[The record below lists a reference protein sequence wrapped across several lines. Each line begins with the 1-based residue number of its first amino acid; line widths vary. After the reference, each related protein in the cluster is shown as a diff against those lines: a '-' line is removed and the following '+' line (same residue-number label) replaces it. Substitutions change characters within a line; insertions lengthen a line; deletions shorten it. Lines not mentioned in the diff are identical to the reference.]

1 MQFNLNAGPADIEER
16 ILSLSDASK
25 RQLSGVPGVRVT
37 SPLEGPGRSG
47 LVTFTVGGRGAS
59 HRVVDRMWDEH
70 NIVCRQVSYPPAVRL
85 SFSFFNTEEEVAKT
99 TAAIGEIA
107 KSP

>member
-1 MQFNLNAGPADIEER
+1 M
-16 ILSLSDASK
+16 
-25 RQLSGVPGVRVT
+25 
-37 SPLEGPGRSG
+37 EGPGRSG
-47 LVTFTVGGRGAS
+47 LVTFTVEGAEPV
-59 HRVVDRMWDEH
+59 RVVDRMWDEH